1 MSHPLP
7 LSIRV
12 NERKKGLRAE
22 IGIAEGLIR
31 LYRDHLNDPD
41 TFHVIPDLEGK
52 IANQQRR
59 IVALQ
64 AQLKLLEGVKDGR

>member
-22 IGIAEGLIR
+22 IGIAEWMVR
-31 LYRDHLNDPD
+31 LYRDHQAEPEM
-41 TFHVIPDLEGK
+41 FWKIPDLDGK
-52 IANQQRR
+52 LANQQHR
-59 IVALQ
+59 IVSLQ